1 MNRGL
6 IYTLLVLVLL
16 VGYYLFRTYRA
27 ERNIER
33 QLTELAES
41 PETPFQLAHDGVDVS
56 PLWGYIGISDLEIG
70 SKSRPQHSFRS
81 GNITFEIGYGSFIQ
95 MYLFGVESELRD
107 IRSGTV
113 VFDNLSYGDAA
124 QPWAEVRELT
134 LTQSGALAG
143 NIQELIEN
151 QWVRRKHNLKI
162 TLDRLTIDPSRAPS
176 YLSKWLLLSPVKEGA
191 NFRWDRAR
199 VELNMLPDQSQLAVE
214 QASGHSKDMEFK
226 IEGSLSF
233 DKDTPQ
239 LSAPSSFTA
248 SLELAATGEEFY
260 RFTYGPESEYDYLDL
275 KGIQA
280 EGSIYKDFSTD
291 SKGTLPPGV
300 ISLTADSAR
309 WPIPEPIVTTYRS
322 FLTLAGWQGA
332 PLSFSELEVRY
343 SRSEESDSIELDPAS
358 VTTPLGNIALN
369 GTLIPAGKGDSY
381 RWINTQLT
389 IKNIEPGLMN
399 MLDIAER
406 MFQMRMPV
414 RDGTLVLE
422 LSGPPYSP
430 SVSFN

>member
-1 MNRGL
+1 MSRGL

-41 PETPFQLAHDGVDVS
+41 PGIPFRLAHGGVDVS
-56 PLWGYIGISDLEIG
+56 PLWGNIGISDLEIG
-70 SKSRPQHSFRS
+70 SYNRPLHSFRS
-81 GNITFEIGYGSFIQ
+81 GNITFEIGYGSFLQ

-113 VFDNLSYGDAA
+113 VFDNLSFGGAGE
-124 QPWAEVRELT
+124 PWGEVRELT
-134 LTQSGALAG
+134 LTQSGALAV

-151 QWVRRKHNLKI
+151 HWVQRKHNLKL
-162 TLDRLTIDPSRAPS
+162 TLDRLTIDTSRAPS
-176 YLSKWLLLSPVKEGA
+176 YLSKWLLLSPVKEEDS
-191 NFRWDRAR
+191 FRWDHARA
-199 VELNMLPDQSQLAVE
+199 ELNLLPGESKLAVE
-214 QASGHSKDMEFK
+214 QASAQSKDMEFK
-226 IEGSLSF
+226 IEGSISF
-233 DKDTPQ
+233 EQDDPQ

-248 SLELAATGEEFY
+248 SLELEATGKEFY
-260 RFTYGPESEYDYLDL
+260 RFTYGPDADYDYLDL
-275 KGIQA
+275 KGVKA
-280 EGSIYKDFSTD
+280 EGSIYRDFDAD
-291 SKGTLPPGV
+291 SEGPLPPGV

-309 WPIPEPIVTTYRS
+309 WPIPEPVVTTYRS

-332 PLSFSELEVRY
+332 PLAFSELEVHY

-358 VTTPLGNIALN
+358 ATTPLADIVLN
-369 GTLIPAGKGDSY
+369 GTLIPSGNGDHY

-389 IKNIEPGLMN
+389 VKNIEPGLMN
-399 MLDIAER
+399 MLDMAEQ
-406 MFQMRMPV
+406 MFQLRLPI
-414 RDGTLVLE
+414 RGNKLNLE